1 MPDWISTPEQLNE
14 RLQQR
19 PARIGLDTEFIRE
32 RTYWPR
38 LALVQMAIDGDILLI
53 DTLAPGIPAALAP
66 ILSDTSVLKVMHSAS
81 EDLVALKY
89 TCGVLPAPLF
99 DTQIAAA
106 LAGTGSGMG
115 YQKLVQEIAG
125 VTLPKG
131 ETRSDWMR
139 RPLSSTQLEYAAD
152 DVEYLFGLHDALEA
166 KLAAQNRQEWLSED
180 CRRFIE
186 NAARDEGD
194 TWPHLALRSV
204 QFLEADA
211 QARLL
216 RLLRWRDTTA
226 RTTDK
231 PRTWILDNEL
241 AVTLARQ
248 APRDRAT
255 LQRQLET
262 HPKAPLKLGD
272 ALWQALNQPLD
283 DETGMPLAHAA
294 SDTEKKRLKQAQDI
308 VARHSAE
315 LGLAD
320 GVLASRRHLESLL
333 ENGQWPAALSGWRRQ
348 QLEPLLAPL
357 LAPASSVTD

>member
-1 MPDWISTPEQLNE
+1 MPDWISTPEQLND
-14 RLQQR
+14 RLRQR

-38 LALVQMAIDGDILLI
+38 LALVQLAIDGDILLV
-53 DTLAPGIPAALAP
+53 DALAPGIPAALAP
-66 ILSDTSVLKVMHSAS
+66 ILADGSVLKVMHSAS

-106 LAGTGSGMG
+106 LAGVGAGIG
-115 YQKLVQEIAG
+115 YQKLVQETIGIA
-125 VTLPKG
+125 LPKG

-139 RPLSSTQLEYAAD
+139 RPLSDTQLEYAAD
-152 DVEYLFGLHDALEA
+152 DVEYLFALHDALDGRLEA
-166 KLAAQNRQEWLSED
+166 QGRREWLAED

-194 TWPHLALRSV
+194 AWPHLALRSA

-216 RLLRWRDTTA
+216 RLLRWRDATA
-226 RTTDK
+226 RASDK

-241 AVTLARQ
+241 AVALAKQ
-248 APRDRAT
+248 PPGDRAA
-255 LQRQLET
+255 LQQRLET

-294 SDTEKKRLKQAQDI
+294 SDGEKARLKQAQDI
-308 VARHSAE
+308 VARHSAA

-320 GVLASRRHLESLL
+320 GVLASRRHLEALL
-333 ENGQWPAALSGWRRQ
+333 ENGQWPGALSGWRRR

-357 LAPASSVTD
+357 LTGAG